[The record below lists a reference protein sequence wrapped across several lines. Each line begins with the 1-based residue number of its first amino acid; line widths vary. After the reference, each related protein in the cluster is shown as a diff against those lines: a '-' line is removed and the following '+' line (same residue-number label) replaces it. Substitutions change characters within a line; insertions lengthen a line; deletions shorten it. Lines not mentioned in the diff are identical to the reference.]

1 MTTPPDEVLDTAF
14 RPHAVSVADHG
25 GMLASLDHAM
35 WFHRELRA
43 DEWLLYAMESPSSGG
58 ARGFATGH
66 SFTRDGRPAG
76 SVAQEERIRPM
87 RGKEAK

>member
-1 MTTPPDEVLDTAF
+1 MTTPPDEVLDTAL
-14 RPHAVSVADHG
+14 RPHAVSFADHG

-58 ARGFATGH
+58 PRGFAAGRF
-66 SFTRDGRPAG
+66 FTRGGRLAL
-76 SVAQEERIRPM
+76 SLAEERRIRPPS
-87 RGKEAK
+87 GKEAK